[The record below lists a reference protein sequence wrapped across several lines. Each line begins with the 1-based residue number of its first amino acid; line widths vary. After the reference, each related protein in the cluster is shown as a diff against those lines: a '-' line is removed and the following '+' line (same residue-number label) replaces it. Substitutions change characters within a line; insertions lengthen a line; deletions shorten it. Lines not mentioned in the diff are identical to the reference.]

1 MIEVTSLKN
10 INTDNVS
17 GDIVAVVAA
26 MLTDP
31 QLAELQSAIFA
42 YEQGLLAQAA
52 QAQTSEMT
60 IDSSQIAEL
69 QQEITSRDNTIAQL
83 QLEVAPD
90 IAAITPTLMKAGLL
104 AWGNRATAADSENVL
119 ELVMELRDTAMAP
132 RSINQCN
139 RIKYLF
145 GEICSLS
152 GVFPTSTE
160 AKEMQAILDKGT
172 SSTGPVDAK
181 YLSFVP
187 WI

>member
-1 MIEVTSLKN
+1 MINIKN
-10 INTDNVS
+10 LNSITLDDTTA
-17 GDIVAVVAA
+17 DIVTIAKLAFNRGVAA
-26 MLTDP
+26 DLITA
-31 QLAELQSAIFA
+31 LGA
-42 YEQGLLAQAA
+42 YEQSLLAQA
-52 QAQTSEMT
+52 QMSEIA
-60 IDSSQIAEL
+60 IDNSQIAEL
-69 QQEITSRDNTIAQL
+69 QQEITDRNKTIAQL

-90 IAAITPTLMKAGLL
+90 IAAITPALMTAGLL

-152 GVFPTSTE
+152 GVSPTSTE